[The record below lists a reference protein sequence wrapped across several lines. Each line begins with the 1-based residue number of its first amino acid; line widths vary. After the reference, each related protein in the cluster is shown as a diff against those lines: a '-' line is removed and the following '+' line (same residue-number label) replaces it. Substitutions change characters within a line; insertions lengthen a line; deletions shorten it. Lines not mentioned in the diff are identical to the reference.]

1 MRPHPGFGV
10 HQETDHLGTMSSDI
24 SAAGEIPA
32 PPPSAVPAMAMPATA
47 AATAPTSAA
56 GPPAAA
62 TAARSRGTAPAG
74 PAGRAA
80 RRLIWLTWAG
90 IGVAIVIMVAV
101 SLVRGGW
108 MRPPLV
114 LPAGGP
120 PWELPVRH
128 VSADV
133 ITYLLWFAA
142 VASAGGV
149 VAGLLAVRRGV
160 RLNARL
166 LLIIGLITVAVLTV
180 LPPAGSTD
188 PLDYA
193 TYGRLLLLGHSPY
206 VYTPH
211 YLRHLHDAFAQSI
224 PLIWSKYVSV
234 YGPLATMEQLLA
246 AKLGG
251 SSPALI
257 VFWLKLWNSAG
268 FAAVAVAIHRL
279 LRADPAARLR
289 GHLLWTLNPLLL
301 WDLVEAGHV
310 DVLAA
315 AAGLFGLLVLGRQ
328 AHGERPGLA
337 RVLAAGVLLGMAADI
352 KINYALFGLGAA
364 WALRRYPAALAAAG
378 AAALAVL
385 VPSYAYFGRPAVRA
399 LLSRR
404 DSASADN
411 FYRLI
416 LPSYHLVG
424 IVAAVLVIAMAVL
437 MLRRLPP
444 GDPAR
449 PTIRPTVALAAAWLF
464 LWPYQLPWY
473 DAMIICVLVLY
484 PATRLDWLVLAR
496 LTAGTLANMPGN
508 PLLPHGHVLS
518 LLDHYAIRAVAPL
531 VILGAAV
538 GLVVLCW
545 SGRWNPQDPADP
557 PPATPSADEVLV
569 PATG

>member
-1 MRPHPGFGV
+1 
-10 HQETDHLGTMSSDI
+10 MSSDI

-32 PPPSAVPAMAMPATA
+32 PPPSAVPATAMPATA
-47 AATAPTSAA
+47 AATAPASAA
-56 GPPAAA
+56 VPPAAA

-74 PAGRAA
+74 QAGRAA

-337 RVLAAGVLLGMAADI
+337 RVLAAGVLLGAAADI

-385 VPSYAYFGRPAVRA
+385 LPSYAYFGRPAVRA

-449 PTIRPTVALAAAWLF
+449 PAIRPTVALAAAWLF

-557 PPATPSADEVLV
+557 PPATPNADEVLV

>member
-1 MRPHPGFGV
+1 
-10 HQETDHLGTMSSDI
+10 MSSDI

-32 PPPSAVPAMAMPATA
+32 PPPVTAPAS
-47 AATAPTSAA
+47 AATDT
-56 GPPAAA
+56 GTA
-62 TAARSRGTAPAG
+62 TAARPAG
-74 PAGRAA
+74 PRGTGPVQPVYRAA
-80 RRLIWLTWAG
+80 PGLIGLTWAG
-90 IGVAIVIMVAV
+90 IGTAIVIMIAV

-114 LPAGGP
+114 MPAGGP

-133 ITYLLWFAA
+133 VTYLLWLAA
-142 VASAGGV
+142 AAGAGGV
-149 VAGLLAVRRGV
+149 VSGLLAVRRGA
-160 RLNARL
+160 RPNARL
-166 LLIIGLITVAVLTV
+166 LLVIGLITVAVLTV

-193 TYGRLLLLGHSPY
+193 AYGRLLLLGHSPY

-211 YLRHLHDAFAQSI
+211 YLRHLHDGFARSI
-224 PLIWSKYVSV
+224 PLIWSRYVSV
-234 YGPLATMEQLLA
+234 YGPLATLEQLLA

-279 LRADPAARLR
+279 LRADPAQRLR

-315 AAGLFGLLVLGRQ
+315 AAGLFGVLVLGRP

-337 RVLAAGVLLGMAADI
+337 RVLAAGLLLGIAADL

-385 VPSYAYFGRPAVRA
+385 APSYAWFGRPAVKA
-399 LLSRR
+399 LLGRR

-416 LPSYHLVG
+416 LPTHHFVGVIAALLV
-424 IVAAVLVIAMAVL
+424 VAMAVL
-437 MLRRLPP
+437 ALRRLPP
-444 GDPAR
+444 GDPGR
-449 PTIRPTVALAAAWLF
+449 PAIRPTVALAAAWLF

-496 LTAGTLANMPGN
+496 LTAGTMANMPGN
-508 PLLPHGHVLS
+508 PLLPHGHVLN
-518 LLDHYAIRAVAPL
+518 LLDRYAVHAIAPV

-538 GLVVLCW
+538 GLVSLCW
-545 SGRWNPQDPADP
+545 SGRWTPGDPAGP
-557 PPATPSADEVLV
+557 PPTAPDAGQLLR
-569 PATG
+569 PAVG

>member
-1 MRPHPGFGV
+1 
-10 HQETDHLGTMSSDI
+10 MSSDI
-24 SAAGEIPA
+24 SAAREISA
-32 PPPSAVPAMAMPATA
+32 PPPGAAPATA
-47 AATAPTSAA
+47 PVTPAVAA
-56 GPPAAA
+56 G
-62 TAARSRGTAPAG
+62 RRGTAPAR
-74 PAGRAA
+74 PASPAA
-80 RRLIWLTWAG
+80 RRLVWLTWAG

-108 MRPPLV
+108 MRPPLA

-133 ITYLLWFAA
+133 VTYLLWFAA

-180 LPPAGSTD
+180 LPPAGPTD
-188 PLDYA
+188 SLDYA
-193 TYGRLLLLGHSPY
+193 TYGRLMLLGHSPY

-224 PLIWSKYVSV
+224 PLVWSKYVSV

-268 FAAVAVAIHRL
+268 FAAVAVTIHRL
-279 LRADPAARLR
+279 LRNDPAQRLR

-328 AHGERPGLA
+328 ADGGRPGLA
-337 RVLAAGVLLGMAADI
+337 RVLAAGLLLGVAADI

-385 VPSYAYFGRPAVRA
+385 APSYAYFGRPAVRA
-399 LLSRR
+399 LLGRR

-416 LPSYHLVG
+416 LPTHHFVG
-424 IVAAVLVIAMAVL
+424 IVAVVLVIAMAVL
-437 MLRRLPP
+437 LLRRLPP
-444 GDPAR
+444 GDPVR

-473 DAMIICVLVLY
+473 DAMLICVLVLY

-508 PLLPHGHVLS
+508 PLLPHGHVLN
-518 LLDHYAIRAVAPL
+518 LLDHYAVHAIAPL

-545 SGRWNPQDPADP
+545 SGRWNPEGPAGP
-557 PPATPSADEVLV
+557 PPSAPDADQVLLPAAT
-569 PATG
+569 